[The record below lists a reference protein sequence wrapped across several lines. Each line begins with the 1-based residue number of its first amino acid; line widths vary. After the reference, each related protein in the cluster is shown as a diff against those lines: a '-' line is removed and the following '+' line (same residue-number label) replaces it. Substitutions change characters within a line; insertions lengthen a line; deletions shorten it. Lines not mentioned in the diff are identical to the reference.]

1 MSSAALQAVQQQS
14 RQYQQASP
22 IRDAFLPQ
30 PIPPLSSS
38 PASSRKQWSSGHG
51 VSPGTPRQPQYNSP
65 AGLSNSATPR
75 GQPPAPS
82 SPAPLADQAAT
93 SAYEQYYNPPG
104 PITSASVAPPPRT
117 SSYQRA
123 TASSTAPHDDE
134 PSSSRAAQKY
144 SSEYGSGGDIDPI
157 RDDAPNTVAT
167 TQARQRAQSPRES
180 PQQQSSSSGARHA
193 STHGR
198 SSNAVESGLPRENS
212 TTINRLVITDP
223 QEDVEREQVRLAE
236 AKPQPPG
243 ADVTAVAGLGLVGS
257 EGVDDGGRGAHQRS
271 RQEHLKGQTRK
282 ETKFGE
288 YFLGQ
293 TLGEGEFGKVKMGW
307 KKEGGV
313 QVAIKLIR
321 RESLGSNPSR
331 LPKIYR
337 EIAILRQLQHPNI
350 VRLHEMVET
359 ERHIG
364 IILEYASGGE
374 LFDYILNHRYLK
386 DNAARRLFAQ
396 LVSGVGYLHKKGIVH
411 RDLKLENLLL
421 DRNKNIIITD
431 FGFANTFNPHDELGE
446 EIEYS
451 LASKDFVKKM
461 HLDHV
466 REDGHRRGDLMQTS
480 CGSPCYAAP
489 ELVVS
494 DSLYTGRKVDVW
506 SCGVI
511 LYAML
516 AGYLPFDDD
525 PANPE
530 GDNINLLYKYIVST
544 PLTFPE
550 YVTPHARDL
559 LRRILVPDPR
569 KRADLFEVA
578 RHSWL
583 SEFAHVVGF
592 ITSSITST
600 NDIANTTVPSEEY
613 ETTHLARSASV
624 REPTKPTQPVSLGG
638 LLSKHAPLDQDGQ
651 IERPRGQRDNK
662 RRTVQVEYVAPQ
674 SQTVRGE
681 GPLATQIT
689 PVAPSAGRSRA
700 RPESQ
705 GPIEVTP
712 TQASYQAST
721 AASRS
726 QQRSSATQSSMPPP
740 SRPGR
745 EPPRSVSDST
755 ALTAQYAP
763 PTTTTRSSTRDSL
776 GNSRLPS
783 RGNSYSQP
791 LAAQVAPTNA
801 QGRFSQPKSGYII
814 AGHIPQQEHALVD
827 DSIGRPSTQRP
838 PSSGF
843 DQTPITAPAPGRG
856 HKRTSTVGSI
866 TEKLF
871 GRSNSVRRNSQQEQV
886 QGRPPREKPNRAYP
900 PVSMKNPIPNEGEA
914 GHRPSSESR
923 RTSFGFSRKN
933 SDNQVPQSN
942 RSSRRFS
949 WLPGSLSMKSFNNME
964 REVKVQSGSEN
975 RRESTQPSSRSRQPQ
990 SQPSRQMA
998 FGRGESRSPSQSTT
1012 GSTIPLYYDSKID
1025 APRKI
1030 DAAPAS
1036 RGGGPV
1042 TSNLQYQQTQPEM
1055 QRQPYQTHGP
1065 APQQQYNGHNRATNN
1080 FQYQNRPNQQNR
1092 PHTPSQSQES
1102 HGTQSTAQPAP
1113 NHPQGFGGHDVSNRQ
1128 AGTALQKN
1136 RKFGDAY
1143 EHNINQHAGS
1153 SGGARRVMDWFRK
1166 RGRERAS

>member
-1 MSSAALQAVQQQS
+1 M
-14 RQYQQASP
+14 
-22 IRDAFLPQ
+22 
-30 PIPPLSSS
+30 
-38 PASSRKQWSSGHG
+38 
-51 VSPGTPRQPQYNSP
+51 
-65 AGLSNSATPR
+65 
-75 GQPPAPS
+75 
-82 SPAPLADQAAT
+82 
-93 SAYEQYYNPPG
+93 
-104 PITSASVAPPPRT
+104 
-117 SSYQRA
+117 
-123 TASSTAPHDDE
+123 
-134 PSSSRAAQKY
+134 
-144 SSEYGSGGDIDPI
+144 
-157 RDDAPNTVAT
+157 AT
-167 TQARQRAQSPRES
+167 TQARQRARSPRES
-180 PQQQSSSSGARHA
+180 PQQQSSSSGARHT

-198 SSNAVESGLPRENS
+198 LSNAVEPGLPRENS
-212 TTINRLVITDP
+212 TIINRLVITDP
-223 QEDVEREQVRLAE
+223 QEDVEREKVRLAE

-461 HLDHV
+461 NLDHV

-583 SEFAHVVGF
+583 
-592 ITSSITST
+592 
-600 NDIANTTVPSEEY
+600 
-613 ETTHLARSASV
+613 
-624 REPTKPTQPVSLGG
+624 
-638 LLSKHAPLDQDGQ
+638 
-651 IERPRGQRDNK
+651 
-662 RRTVQVEYVAPQ
+662 
-674 SQTVRGE
+674 
-681 GPLATQIT
+681 
-689 PVAPSAGRSRA
+689 
-700 RPESQ
+700 
-705 GPIEVTP
+705 
-712 TQASYQAST
+712 
-721 AASRS
+721 
-726 QQRSSATQSSMPPP
+726 
-740 SRPGR
+740 
-745 EPPRSVSDST
+745 
-755 ALTAQYAP
+755 
-763 PTTTTRSSTRDSL
+763 
-776 GNSRLPS
+776 
-783 RGNSYSQP
+783 
-791 LAAQVAPTNA
+791 
-801 QGRFSQPKSGYII
+801 
-814 AGHIPQQEHALVD
+814 
-827 DSIGRPSTQRP
+827 
-838 PSSGF
+838 
-843 DQTPITAPAPGRG
+843 
-856 HKRTSTVGSI
+856 
-866 TEKLF
+866 
-871 GRSNSVRRNSQQEQV
+871 
-886 QGRPPREKPNRAYP
+886 
-900 PVSMKNPIPNEGEA
+900 
-914 GHRPSSESR
+914 
-923 RTSFGFSRKN
+923 
-933 SDNQVPQSN
+933 
-942 RSSRRFS
+942 
-949 WLPGSLSMKSFNNME
+949 
-964 REVKVQSGSEN
+964 
-975 RRESTQPSSRSRQPQ
+975 
-990 SQPSRQMA
+990 
-998 FGRGESRSPSQSTT
+998 
-1012 GSTIPLYYDSKID
+1012 
-1025 APRKI
+1025 
-1030 DAAPAS
+1030 
-1036 RGGGPV
+1036 
-1042 TSNLQYQQTQPEM
+1042 
-1055 QRQPYQTHGP
+1055 
-1065 APQQQYNGHNRATNN
+1065 
-1080 FQYQNRPNQQNR
+1080 
-1092 PHTPSQSQES
+1092 
-1102 HGTQSTAQPAP
+1102 
-1113 NHPQGFGGHDVSNRQ
+1113 
-1128 AGTALQKN
+1128 
-1136 RKFGDAY
+1136 
-1143 EHNINQHAGS
+1143 
-1153 SGGARRVMDWFRK
+1153 
-1166 RGRERAS
+1166 